1 MSCVCAL
8 PLLENYP
15 RSARLSLVADFITKN
30 GKQTNKLIPGEITRL
45 RLKTLYKLILR
56 TNNIYLSNK
65 DNQNLVTK
73 QKKRINPIPQT
84 SSYVCSVKRTKLKN
98 FRHRLKV
105 L

>member
-73 QKKRINPIPQT
+73 QKKESIQSLCR
-84 SSYVCSVKRTKLKN
+84 VKWQVQN
-98 FRHRLKV
+98 
-105 L
+105 